1 MIFVKDKRL
10 NFVINIAISLI
21 ILFYLLHKLSWLITY
36 FSVAFILAYF
46 FDPLYEFLLSKKAP
60 KILVILVIFSIITAL
75 LIVVIFVLI
84 PSLINQLTV
93 LYNEVPN
100 LFEEYQNLILS
111 LKPHLSNFINPAN
124 VEILIKE
131 NFSEMQKNILGF
143 SQNII
148 IYLSGAVSSITFG
161 IVIIPLILFYLLRD
175 MLIFKENL
183 YSFVSKKNKE
193 EFKEIFEKIDNIISG
208 FIRGR
213 LIICTIVGILI
224 GLGLYLLNLKF
235 ALIIGIISGV
245 LNFIPYLGPI
255 VGLFLALIFAI
266 GQPWWILLSILI
278 LFVFAN
284 QVEAMYLN
292 PAILGKEL
300 GLHPLTVIFSM
311 LVCGQILGILGVLIA
326 VPLVAILKVL
336 FHKYLIQGDKIS

>member
-1 MIFVKDKRL
+1 MIFVKNERL
-10 NFVINIAISLI
+10 NFIITTAISLVI
-21 ILFYLLHKLSWLITY
+21 IFYLLHTLSWLITY

-46 FDPLYEFLLSKKAP
+46 FDPIYEFLLKKKVP
-60 KILVILVIFSIITAL
+60 KILSILIIFSIIIAL
-75 LIVVIFVLI
+75 LIIIIFVVI
-84 PSLINQLTV
+84 PSLINQLTI

-100 LFEEYQNLILS
+100 LFEEYQALILS
-111 LKPHLSNFINPAN
+111 LKPQLSNFINPEN

-131 NFSEMQKNILGF
+131 NFSEMQRNILRF

-148 IYLSGAVSSITFG
+148 IYLSGTVSSITFG

-175 MLIFKENL
+175 IIIFKENL
-183 YSFVSKKNKE
+183 YNFVSKKNKE
-193 EFKEIFEKIDNIISG
+193 EFKKIIEKIDSIISG

-213 LIICTIVGILI
+213 LVICTIVGVII
-224 GLGLYLLNLKF
+224 GVGLYFLNLKF
-235 ALIIGIISGV
+235 AFIIGIISGV

-255 VGLFLALIFAI
+255 VGLFLALIFAL
-266 GQPWWILLSILI
+266 GQPWWILLLIII

-292 PAILGKEL
+292 PTILGKEL

-336 FHKYLIQGDKIS
+336 FVKYLIQEA

>member
-1 MIFVKDKRL
+1 MIFTKDKRL
-10 NFVINIAISLI
+10 NFAITTAISLVI
-21 ILFYLLHKLSWLITY
+21 IFYLLHSLSWLITY

-46 FDPLYEFLLSKKAP
+46 FDPIYEFLLKKKVP
-60 KILVILVIFSIITAL
+60 KILSILIIFSIIISL
-75 LIVVIFVLI
+75 LIIIIFVVI
-84 PSLINQLTV
+84 PSLINQLTI

-100 LFEEYQNLILS
+100 LFEEYQALILS
-111 LKPHLSNFINPAN
+111 LKPQLSNFINPEN

-131 NFSEMQKNILGF
+131 NFSELQKNILGF

-148 IYLSGAVSSITFG
+148 IYLSGTVSSITFG

-175 MLIFKENL
+175 IMIFKENL
-183 YSFVSKKNKE
+183 YNFVSKKNKE
-193 EFKEIFEKIDNIISG
+193 EFKKIIEKIDSIISG

-213 LIICTIVGILI
+213 LVICTIVGVII
-224 GLGLYLLNLKF
+224 GVGLYFLNLKF
-235 ALIIGIISGV
+235 AFIIGIISGV

-255 VGLFLALIFAI
+255 VGLFLALIFAL
-266 GQPWWILLSILI
+266 GQPWWILLLIII

-292 PAILGKEL
+292 PTILGKEL

-336 FHKYLIQGDKIS
+336 FVKYLIQEA

>member
-1 MIFVKDKRL
+1 MVLGKDKRV
-10 NFVINIAISLI
+10 NFIIIVAISLLI
-21 ILFYLLHKLSWLITY
+21 IFYSLQKLSLLSTY

-46 FDPLYEFLLSKKAP
+46 FDPLYEFLLKKKVP
-60 KILVILVIFSIITAL
+60 KVLAILIIFSIIIAL
-75 LIVVIFVLI
+75 LIVIIFLVI
-84 PSLINQLTV
+84 PSLINQLTI

-100 LFEEYQNLILS
+100 IFEEYQSIILS
-111 LKPHLSNFINPAN
+111 LRPQLSNFINPAN

-148 IYLSGAVSSITFG
+148 FYLSGALSSITFG
-161 IVIIPLILFYLLRD
+161 MVIIPLILFYLLRD
-175 MLIFKENL
+175 ILLFKENL
-183 YSFVSKKNKE
+183 YNFVSKKNKG
-193 EFKEIFEKIDNIISG
+193 EFKEIVERIDRIISG

-213 LIICTIVGILI
+213 LVICTIVGLLI

-245 LNFIPYLGPI
+245 LNIIPYLGPI
-255 VGLFLALIFAI
+255 FGLFLALIFAL
-266 GQPWWILLSILI
+266 GQPWWTLLLILI
-278 LFVFAN
+278 LFIFAN
-284 QVEAMYLN
+284 QVEAIYLN

-336 FHKYLIQGDKIS
+336 FVKYLIQEG

>member
-1 MIFVKDKRL
+1 MMIVKDKRL
-10 NFVINIAISLI
+10 NFGINIAISVI
-21 ILFYLLHKLSWLITY
+21 IFFYLLHKLSWLITY

-46 FDPLYEFLLSKKAP
+46 FDPLYEFLLKKRTP
-60 KILVILVIFSIITAL
+60 KIFSILLIFSIIIAL
-75 LIVVIFVLI
+75 MIVIIFLVI
-84 PSLINQLTV
+84 PSLINQLTI

-100 LFEEYQNLILS
+100 LFEDYQKLILS
-111 LKPHLSNFINPAN
+111 IKPQLSNFINPEN

-131 NFSEMQKNILGF
+131 NFSELQKNILGF

-148 IYLSGAVSSITFG
+148 FYLSGMVSSITFG

-183 YSFVSKKNKE
+183 YNFVSKKNKE
-193 EFKEIFEKIDNIISG
+193 EFKEIVERIDTIISG

-213 LIICTIVGILI
+213 LMVCTIVGILI
-224 GLGLYLLNLKF
+224 GVGLYLLDLKF
-235 ALIIGIISGV
+235 ALIIGIISGI
-245 LNFIPYLGPI
+245 LNIIPYLGPI
-255 VGLFLALIFAI
+255 VGLFLALIFAL
-266 GQPWWILLSILI
+266 GQPWWILLLI
-278 LFVFAN
+278 IFLFVFAN
-284 QVEAMYLN
+284 QVEAIYLN
-292 PAILGKEL
+292 PTILGKEL

-336 FHKYLIQGDKIS
+336 FVKYLIQED

>member
-1 MIFVKDKRL
+1 MIFVKNERL
-10 NFVINIAISLI
+10 NFIITTAISLVI
-21 ILFYLLHKLSWLITY
+21 IFYLLHTLSWLITY

-46 FDPLYEFLLSKKAP
+46 FDPIYEFLLKKKVP
-60 KILVILVIFSIITAL
+60 KILSILIIFSIIIAL
-75 LIVVIFVLI
+75 LIIIIFVVI
-84 PSLINQLTV
+84 PSLINQLTI

-100 LFEEYQNLILS
+100 LFEEYQALILS
-111 LKPHLSNFINPAN
+111 LKPQLSNFINPEN

-131 NFSEMQKNILGF
+131 NFSEMQRNILRF

-148 IYLSGAVSSITFG
+148 IYLSGTVSSITFG

-175 MLIFKENL
+175 IIIFKENL
-183 YSFVSKKNKE
+183 YNFVSKKNKE
-193 EFKEIFEKIDNIISG
+193 EFKKIIEKIDSIISG

-213 LIICTIVGILI
+213 LVICTIVGVII
-224 GLGLYLLNLKF
+224 GVGLYFLNLKF
-235 ALIIGIISGV
+235 AFIIGIISGV

-255 VGLFLALIFAI
+255 VGLFLALIFAL
-266 GQPWWILLSILI
+266 GQPWWILLLIII

-292 PAILGKEL
+292 PTILGKEL

-336 FHKYLIQGDKIS
+336 FIKYLIQEA

>member
-1 MIFVKDKRL
+1 MVLGKDKRV
-10 NFVINIAISLI
+10 NFIIVIAISLLTI
-21 ILFYLLHKLSWLITY
+21 FYSLQKLSLLSTY

-46 FDPLYEFLLSKKAP
+46 FDPLYEFLLKKKVP
-60 KILVILVIFSIITAL
+60 KVLAILIIFSIIIAL
-75 LIVVIFVLI
+75 LIVIIFLVI
-84 PSLINQLTV
+84 PSLINQLTI

-100 LFEEYQNLILS
+100 IFEEYQSIILS
-111 LKPHLSNFINPAN
+111 LRPQLSNFINPAN

-148 IYLSGAVSSITFG
+148 IYLSGALSSITFG
-161 IVIIPLILFYLLRD
+161 MVIIPLILFYLLRD
-175 MLIFKENL
+175 ILLFKENL
-183 YSFVSKKNKE
+183 YNFVSKKNKG
-193 EFKEIFEKIDNIISG
+193 EFKEIVERIDRIISG

-213 LIICTIVGILI
+213 LVICTIVGFLI

-245 LNFIPYLGPI
+245 LNIIPYLGPI
-255 VGLFLALIFAI
+255 FGLFLALIFAL
-266 GQPWWILLSILI
+266 GQPWWTLLLILI
-278 LFVFAN
+278 LFIFAN
-284 QVEAMYLN
+284 QVEAIYLN

-336 FHKYLIQGDKIS
+336 FVKYLIQEG

>member
-1 MIFVKDKRL
+1 MIFTKDKRL
-10 NFVINIAISLI
+10 NFAITTAISLV
-21 ILFYLLHKLSWLITY
+21 ILFYLLHSLSWLITY

-46 FDPLYEFLLSKKAP
+46 FDPIYEFLLKKKVP
-60 KILVILVIFSIITAL
+60 KILSILIIFSIIISL
-75 LIVVIFVLI
+75 LIIIIFVVI
-84 PSLINQLTV
+84 PSLINQLTI

-100 LFEEYQNLILS
+100 LFGEYQALILS
-111 LKPHLSNFINPAN
+111 LKPQLSNFINPEN

-131 NFSEMQKNILGF
+131 NFSELQRNILGF

-148 IYLSGAVSSITFG
+148 IYLSGTVSSITFG

-175 MLIFKENL
+175 IMIFKENL
-183 YSFVSKKNKE
+183 YNFVSKKNKE
-193 EFKEIFEKIDNIISG
+193 EFKNIIEKIDSIISG

-213 LIICTIVGILI
+213 LVICTIVGVII
-224 GLGLYLLNLKF
+224 GVGLYFLNLKF
-235 ALIIGIISGV
+235 AFIIGIISGV

-255 VGLFLALIFAI
+255 VGLFLALIFAL
-266 GQPWWILLSILI
+266 GQPWWILLLIII

-292 PAILGKEL
+292 PTILGKEL

-336 FHKYLIQGDKIS
+336 FVKYLIQEA

>member
-1 MIFVKDKRL
+1 MIFVKNERL
-10 NFVINIAISLI
+10 NFIITTAISLVI
-21 ILFYLLHKLSWLITY
+21 IFYLLHTLSWLITY

-46 FDPLYEFLLSKKAP
+46 FDPIYEFLLKKKIP
-60 KILVILVIFSIITAL
+60 KILSILIIFSIIISL
-75 LIVVIFVLI
+75 LIIIIFVVI
-84 PSLINQLTV
+84 PSLINQLTI

-100 LFEEYQNLILS
+100 LFEEYQALILS
-111 LKPHLSNFINPAN
+111 LKPQLSNFINPEN

-131 NFSEMQKNILGF
+131 NFSELQKNILGF

-148 IYLSGAVSSITFG
+148 IYLSGTVSSITFG

-175 MLIFKENL
+175 IMIFKENL
-183 YSFVSKKNKE
+183 YNFVSKKNKE
-193 EFKEIFEKIDNIISG
+193 EFKKIIEKIDSIISG

-213 LIICTIVGILI
+213 LVICTIVGVII
-224 GLGLYLLNLKF
+224 GVGLYFLNLKF
-235 ALIIGIISGV
+235 AFIIGIISGV

-255 VGLFLALIFAI
+255 VGLFLALIFAL
-266 GQPWWILLSILI
+266 GQPWWILLLIII

-292 PAILGKEL
+292 PTILGKEL

-336 FHKYLIQGDKIS
+336 FVKYLIQEA

>member
-1 MIFVKDKRL
+1 M
-10 NFVINIAISLI
+10 
-21 ILFYLLHKLSWLITY
+21 
-36 FSVAFILAYF
+36 
-46 FDPLYEFLLSKKAP
+46 
-60 KILVILVIFSIITAL
+60 
-75 LIVVIFVLI
+75 LI
-84 PSLINQLTV
+84 PSLINQLTI

-100 LFEEYQNLILS
+100 LFEEYQALILS
-111 LKPHLSNFINPAN
+111 LKPQLSNFINPEN

-131 NFSEMQKNILGF
+131 NFSEMQRNILRF

-148 IYLSGAVSSITFG
+148 IYLSGTVSSITFG

-175 MLIFKENL
+175 IIIFKENL
-183 YSFVSKKNKE
+183 YNFVSKKNKE
-193 EFKEIFEKIDNIISG
+193 EFKKIIEKIDSIISG

-213 LIICTIVGILI
+213 LVICTIVGVII
-224 GLGLYLLNLKF
+224 GVGLYFLNLKF
-235 ALIIGIISGV
+235 AFIIGIISGV

-255 VGLFLALIFAI
+255 VGLFLALIFAL
-266 GQPWWILLSILI
+266 GQPWWILLLIII

-292 PAILGKEL
+292 PTILGKEL

-311 LVCGQILGILGVLIA
+311 LVCGQLLGILGVLIA

-336 FHKYLIQGDKIS
+336 FIKYLIQEA

>member
-1 MIFVKDKRL
+1 MVFVKDKRL
-10 NFVINIAISLI
+10 NFIISIAISLVI
-21 ILFYLLHKLSWLITY
+21 IFYLLHKLSWLITY

-46 FDPLYEFLLSKKAP
+46 FDPLYEYLLRKKAP
-60 KILVILVIFSIITAL
+60 KILSIFIIFSLIISL
-75 LIVVIFVLI
+75 LIVVIFFVI
-84 PSLINQLTV
+84 PSLINQLTI

-100 LFEEYQNLILS
+100 LFARYQTLILS
-111 LKPHLSNFINPAN
+111 LKPHLANFINPEN

-131 NFSEMQKNILGF
+131 NFSELQRNILGF

-175 MLIFKENL
+175 MFIFKENL
-183 YSFVSKKNKE
+183 YNFVSKKNKK
-193 EFKEIFEKIDNIISG
+193 EFKEIIEKIDQIISG

-213 LIICTIVGILI
+213 LVVCTIVGMIIGI
-224 GLGLYLLNLKF
+224 GLYFLNLKF

-255 VGLFLALIFAI
+255 VGLFLALIFAL
-266 GQPWWILLSILI
+266 GQPWWILLLIFI

-284 QVEAMYLN
+284 QVEAIYLN
-292 PAILGKEL
+292 PTILGKEL

-311 LVCGQILGILGVLIA
+311 LVSGQILGILGVLIA

-336 FHKYLIQGDKIS
+336 FVKYLIQEE

>member
-1 MIFVKDKRL
+1 MIFTKDKRL
-10 NFVINIAISLI
+10 NFAITTAISLVI
-21 ILFYLLHKLSWLITY
+21 IFYLLHSLSWLITY

-46 FDPLYEFLLSKKAP
+46 FDPIYEFLLKKKIP
-60 KILVILVIFSIITAL
+60 KILSILIIFSIIISL
-75 LIVVIFVLI
+75 LIIIIFVVI
-84 PSLINQLTV
+84 PSLINQLTI

-100 LFEEYQNLILS
+100 LFEEYQALILS
-111 LKPHLSNFINPAN
+111 LKPQLSNFINPEN

-131 NFSEMQKNILGF
+131 NFSEMQRNILRF

-148 IYLSGAVSSITFG
+148 IYLSGTVSSITFG

-175 MLIFKENL
+175 IIIFKENL
-183 YSFVSKKNKE
+183 YNFVSKKNKE
-193 EFKEIFEKIDNIISG
+193 EFKKIIEKIDSIISG

-213 LIICTIVGILI
+213 LVICTIVGVII
-224 GLGLYLLNLKF
+224 GVGLYFLNLKF
-235 ALIIGIISGV
+235 AFIIGIISGV

-255 VGLFLALIFAI
+255 VGLFLALIFAL
-266 GQPWWILLSILI
+266 GQPWWILLLIII

-292 PAILGKEL
+292 PTILGKEL

-336 FHKYLIQGDKIS
+336 FIKYLIQEA

>member
-1 MIFVKDKRL
+1 MIFVKNERL
-10 NFVINIAISLI
+10 NFIITTAISLVI
-21 ILFYLLHKLSWLITY
+21 IFYLLHTLSWLITY

-46 FDPLYEFLLSKKAP
+46 FDPIYEFLLKKKVP
-60 KILVILVIFSIITAL
+60 KILSILIIFSIIIAL
-75 LIVVIFVLI
+75 LIIIIFVVI
-84 PSLINQLTV
+84 PSLINQLTI

-100 LFEEYQNLILS
+100 LFEEYQALILS
-111 LKPHLSNFINPAN
+111 LKPQLSNFINPEN

-131 NFSEMQKNILGF
+131 NFSEMQRNILRF

-148 IYLSGAVSSITFG
+148 IYLSGTVSSITFG

-175 MLIFKENL
+175 IMIFKENL
-183 YSFVSKKNKE
+183 YNFVSKKNKE
-193 EFKEIFEKIDNIISG
+193 EFKKIIEKIDSIISG

-213 LIICTIVGILI
+213 LVICTIVGVII
-224 GLGLYLLNLKF
+224 GVGLYFLNLKF
-235 ALIIGIISGV
+235 AFIIGIISGV

-255 VGLFLALIFAI
+255 VGLFLALIFAL
-266 GQPWWILLSILI
+266 GQPWWILLLIII

-292 PAILGKEL
+292 PTILGKEL

-336 FHKYLIQGDKIS
+336 FIKYLIQEA

>member
-1 MIFVKDKRL
+1 MIFVKNERL
-10 NFVINIAISLI
+10 NFIITTAISLVI
-21 ILFYLLHKLSWLITY
+21 IFYLLHTLSWLITY

-46 FDPLYEFLLSKKAP
+46 FDPIYEFLLKKKVP
-60 KILVILVIFSIITAL
+60 KILSILIIFSIIIAL
-75 LIVVIFVLI
+75 LIIIIFVVI
-84 PSLINQLTV
+84 PSLINQLTI

-100 LFEEYQNLILS
+100 LFEEYQALILS
-111 LKPHLSNFINPAN
+111 LKPQLSNFINPEN

-131 NFSEMQKNILGF
+131 NFSEMQRNILRF

-148 IYLSGAVSSITFG
+148 IYLSGTVSSITFG

-175 MLIFKENL
+175 IMIFKENL
-183 YSFVSKKNKE
+183 YNFVSKKNKE
-193 EFKEIFEKIDNIISG
+193 EFKNIIEKIDSIISG

-213 LIICTIVGILI
+213 LVICTIVGVII
-224 GLGLYLLNLKF
+224 GVGLYFLNLKF
-235 ALIIGIISGV
+235 AFIIGIISGV

-255 VGLFLALIFAI
+255 VGLFLALIFAL
-266 GQPWWILLSILI
+266 GQPWWILLLIII

-292 PAILGKEL
+292 PTILGKEL

-336 FHKYLIQGDKIS
+336 FVKYLIQEA

>member
-1 MIFVKDKRL
+1 MIFTKDKRL
-10 NFVINIAISLI
+10 NFAITTAISLVI
-21 ILFYLLHKLSWLITY
+21 IFYLLHSLSWLITY

-46 FDPLYEFLLSKKAP
+46 FDPIYEFLLKKKVP
-60 KILVILVIFSIITAL
+60 KILSILIIFSIIISL
-75 LIVVIFVLI
+75 LIIIIFVVI
-84 PSLINQLTV
+84 PSLINQLTI

-100 LFEEYQNLILS
+100 LFEEYQALILS
-111 LKPHLSNFINPAN
+111 LKPQLSNFINPEN

-131 NFSEMQKNILGF
+131 NFSELQKNILGF

-148 IYLSGAVSSITFG
+148 IYLSGTVSSITFG

-175 MLIFKENL
+175 IIIFKENL
-183 YSFVSKKNKE
+183 YNFVSKKNKE
-193 EFKEIFEKIDNIISG
+193 EFKKIIEKIDSIISG

-213 LIICTIVGILI
+213 LVICTIVGVII
-224 GLGLYLLNLKF
+224 GVGLYFLNLKF
-235 ALIIGIISGV
+235 AFIIGIISGV

-255 VGLFLALIFAI
+255 VGLFLALIFAL
-266 GQPWWILLSILI
+266 GQPWWILLLIII

-292 PAILGKEL
+292 PTILGKEL

-336 FHKYLIQGDKIS
+336 FVKYLIQEA

>member
-1 MIFVKDKRL
+1 MIFVKNERL
-10 NFVINIAISLI
+10 NFIITTAISLVI
-21 ILFYLLHKLSWLITY
+21 IFYLLHTLSWLITY

-46 FDPLYEFLLSKKAP
+46 FDPIYEFLLKKKVP
-60 KILVILVIFSIITAL
+60 KILSILIIFSIIIAL
-75 LIVVIFVLI
+75 LIITIFVVI
-84 PSLINQLTV
+84 PSLINQLTI

-100 LFEEYQNLILS
+100 LFEEYQALILS
-111 LKPHLSNFINPAN
+111 LKPQLSNFINPEN

-131 NFSEMQKNILGF
+131 NFSELQKNILGF

-148 IYLSGAVSSITFG
+148 IYLSGTVSSITFG

-175 MLIFKENL
+175 IMIFKENL
-183 YSFVSKKNKE
+183 YNFVSKKNKE
-193 EFKEIFEKIDNIISG
+193 EFKKIIEKIDSIISG

-213 LIICTIVGILI
+213 LVICTIVGVII
-224 GLGLYLLNLKF
+224 GVGLYFLNLKF
-235 ALIIGIISGV
+235 AFIIGIISGV

-255 VGLFLALIFAI
+255 VGLFLALIFAL
-266 GQPWWILLSILI
+266 GQPWWILLLIII

-292 PAILGKEL
+292 PTILGKEL

-336 FHKYLIQGDKIS
+336 FVKYLIQEA

>member
-1 MIFVKDKRL
+1 MIFVKNERL
-10 NFVINIAISLI
+10 NFIITTAISLVI
-21 ILFYLLHKLSWLITY
+21 IFYLLHTLSWLITY

-46 FDPLYEFLLSKKAP
+46 FDPIYEFLLKKKVP
-60 KILVILVIFSIITAL
+60 KILSILIIFSIIIAL
-75 LIVVIFVLI
+75 LIIIIFVVI
-84 PSLINQLTV
+84 PSLINQLTI

-100 LFEEYQNLILS
+100 LFEEYQALILS
-111 LKPHLSNFINPAN
+111 LKPQLSNFINPEN

-131 NFSEMQKNILGF
+131 NFSEMQRNILRF

-148 IYLSGAVSSITFG
+148 IYLSGTVSSITFG

-175 MLIFKENL
+175 IIIFKENL
-183 YSFVSKKNKE
+183 YNFVSKKNKE
-193 EFKEIFEKIDNIISG
+193 EFKKIIEKIDSIISG

-213 LIICTIVGILI
+213 LVICTIVGVII
-224 GLGLYLLNLKF
+224 GVGLYFLNLKF
-235 ALIIGIISGV
+235 AFIIGIISEV

-255 VGLFLALIFAI
+255 VGLFLALIFAL
-266 GQPWWILLSILI
+266 GQPWWILLLIII

-292 PAILGKEL
+292 PTILGKEL

-336 FHKYLIQGDKIS
+336 FIKYLIQEA

>member
-1 MIFVKDKRL
+1 MIFVKNERL
-10 NFVINIAISLI
+10 NFIITTAISLVI
-21 ILFYLLHKLSWLITY
+21 IFYLLHTLSWLITY

-46 FDPLYEFLLSKKAP
+46 FDPIYEFLLKKKVP
-60 KILVILVIFSIITAL
+60 KILSILIIFSIIIAL
-75 LIVVIFVLI
+75 LIIIIFVVI
-84 PSLINQLTV
+84 PSLINQLTI

-100 LFEEYQNLILS
+100 LFEEYQALILS
-111 LKPHLSNFINPAN
+111 LKPQLSNFINPEN

-131 NFSEMQKNILGF
+131 NFSEMQRNILRF

-148 IYLSGAVSSITFG
+148 IYLSGTVSSITFG

-175 MLIFKENL
+175 IIIFKENL
-183 YSFVSKKNKE
+183 YNFVSKKNKE
-193 EFKEIFEKIDNIISG
+193 EFKKIIEKIDSIISG

-213 LIICTIVGILI
+213 LVICTIVGVII
-224 GLGLYLLNLKF
+224 GVGLYFLNLKF
-235 ALIIGIISGV
+235 AFIIGIISGV

-255 VGLFLALIFAI
+255 VGLFLALIFAL
-266 GQPWWILLSILI
+266 GQPWWILLLIII

-292 PAILGKEL
+292 PTILGKEL

-311 LVCGQILGILGVLIA
+311 LVCGQLLGILGVLIA

-336 FHKYLIQGDKIS
+336 FIKYLIQEA